1 MGHLIYFGWQRTG
14 LLVGDTD
21 GVGGEGKV
29 RCVYK
34 KHTEFILLERS
45 VCCGGGDCFHFLT
58 ERN

>member
-45 VCCGGGDCFHFLT
+45 VVVVVIVFIF
-58 ERN
+58 